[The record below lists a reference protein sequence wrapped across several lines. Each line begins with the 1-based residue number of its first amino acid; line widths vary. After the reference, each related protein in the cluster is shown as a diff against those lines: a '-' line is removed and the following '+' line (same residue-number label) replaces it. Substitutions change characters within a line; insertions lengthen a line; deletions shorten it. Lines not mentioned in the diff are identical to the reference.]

1 MIKRKKKPLISVLV
15 ATYNHEKYIGR
26 CLRSLLDQT
35 LNKDLYEIV
44 VVDDCSV
51 DKTSYGLDLF
61 HDSIVRIINKKNIG
75 LSKSLNKGIKRARGK
90 YIVRVDSDDYVNSNF
105 LNILLLFLELNTH
118 YDAISC
124 DYYQVDEFE
133 EIIKNNNCIRDP
145 IACGILFRKQQ
156 LIEIGMYDPNF
167 YCNEEREMRI
177 RFEKKYKIGRVELP
191 LYRYRRHASNITN
204 NQSNMKSSMEKLM
217 IKHKLNV

>member
-15 ATYNHEKYIGR
+15 TTYNHEKYIGR

-75 LSKSLNKGIKRARGK
+75 LSKSLNKAIKRARGK

-105 LNILLLFLELNTH
+105 LNILLLFLELNVH

-124 DYYQVDEFE
+124 DYYLVDEFE
-133 EIIKNNNCIRDP
+133 EIINKYNCIKDP

-156 LIEIGMYDPNF
+156 LIEIGMYDPIF
-167 YCNEEREMRI
+167 FCNEEREMRI

-204 NQSNMKSSMEKLM
+204 NQVNMKSSMEKLM